1 MGQNKLLLPF
11 QWINQVS
18 LVPDL
23 GRDRAAGPIVGGNRL
38 RAQGGVELVPVD
50 HLGLELQVEDEILAR
65 LTCAVPE
72 MDALSLDINKPLNEK
87 LTHTSEQK

>member
-1 MGQNKLLLPF
+1 MGQNKLLLPL
-11 QWINQVS
+11 QWIKQVS

-65 LTCAVPE
+65 LTCAVP
-72 MDALSLDINKPLNEK
+72 MDINKPLNEK